1 VICNGLDDAYSL
13 QHVNASTGGSMS
25 DHFGVYN
32 FVNQSDPLDA
42 WKPKDMADLI
52 NNIVRNPANAD
63 RTIQIKG
70 WPGPLIGERMRLICG
85 C

>member
-1 VICNGLDDAYSL
+1 
-13 QHVNASTGGSMS
+13 MS

-70 WPGPLIGERMRLICG
+70 WPGPLIGERMRLIRGWRCVLQEVIYVSIESRMHSSVE
-85 C
+85 